1 MSTKTQNYNLTKP
14 EESDYFDVAYQ
25 GDNMEIIDAELKNI
39 NNKTTVLNTHLTDY
53 KMQIPWSGTSTN
65 IGNAY
70 YLATPVISSLVEGMA
85 VSFKCNADATGAV
98 TLNWAGTG
106 DKSVLKANGSPV
118 VNWKNGGVYTLRY
131 DGINFWLQGEGGD
144 YGNVLAKHVTQGIIF
159 GTEHGLDVGTNTNK
173 PWTIKDLGTITVPG
187 NGQLV
192 FTFDFEPTYVIIIY
206 DIMSGPDKAWINIVL
221 SKNQDLNTTTHGWTA
236 KQKGFITYENPTQGS
251 TNTSLINPTFT
262 SNSVMFSYTAL
273 FVLNNVRVI
282 AF

>member
-1 MSTKTQNYNLTKP
+1 MSTKTPNYNLTKP

-39 NNKTTVLNTHLTDY
+39 NNKTTVLNTHLSDY

-70 YLATPVISSLVEGMA
+70 YLSTPAISSLEEGMA

-98 TLNWAGTG
+98 TLNWTGTG
-106 DKSVLKANGSPV
+106 NKSVLKANGSPV

-131 DGINFWLQGEGGD
+131 DGTNFWLQGEGGD

-159 GTEHGLDVGTNTNK
+159 GTEHGLEVGTNTNK
-173 PWTIKDLGTITVPG
+173 PWTITDLGSITVPADG
-187 NGQLV
+187 KLILN
-192 FTFDFEPTYVIIIY
+192 FEFEPTYVILIY
-206 DIMSGPDKAWINIVL
+206 DQMSGSDKRWVNIVL
-221 SKNQDLNTTTHGWTA
+221 SKNQDLNTTLHGWTA
-236 KQKGFITYENPTQGS
+236 KQKGFITSEIATQGT
-251 TNTSLINPTFT
+251 TNTHSVNPTFT
-262 SNSVMFSYTAL
+262 SNSVIINSTAL
-273 FVLNNVRVI
+273 DTLNNVRVI